1 MANRGQW
8 IAVGG
13 ILTLLSAAI
22 GAGMAL
28 SPDIRPVGPGTKA
41 PNFSA
46 ADLVTGDTVQLSDY
60 EGEVVLLNIWATWC
74 GPCEVE
80 MPAIQRLH
88 EALAPSGLKILAVSV
103 DETTPNVVREWVE
116 ERGLTF
122 DVLHNRSG
130 QLERLYQTTGLP
142 ETFVIDRE
150 GVIVK
155 KDIGARKWDSAAQSA
170 ILRRLLG
177 VDPVRE
183 VDSGQLPSD
192 AKTP

>member
-60 EGEVVLLNIWATWC
+60 KGEVVLLNIWATWC

-88 EALAPSGLKILAVSV
+88 EALAPSGLKIVAVSV
-103 DETTPNVVREWVE
+103 DETTPSTVRKWVE

-130 QLERLYQTTGLP
+130 HLERLYQTTGLP

-177 VDPVRE
+177 IDPVRE
-183 VDSGQLPSD
+183 VDSEQLPSD